1 MFHNILV
8 AVDGSADAQL
18 ALTYAINLAES
29 GHSRLTLFIAVAQ
42 PPPLAYWGLAAPGM
56 IGFFDRAETEAE
68 QIARRARDRVPN
80 ELSVTTVV
88 KDQKIKPALLRQ
100 IRDGHHDLVVMGSRG
115 RGAVR
120 SLLLGSVSQY
130 VLHHSPVPVLIAHAK
145 STSHLEST
153 GSVPGESM
161 RGPRHAEAA

>member
-18 ALTYAINLAES
+18 ALTHAINLAQCWR
-29 GHSRLTLFIAVAQ
+29 SRLTLFIAAAQ

-56 IGFFDRAETEAE
+56 IGFAQRAEAEAE
-68 QIARRARDRVPN
+68 QIARRARDRVPDK
-80 ELSVTTVV
+80 LSVTTVV
-88 KDQKIKPALLRQ
+88 TDQKIKPAFLRQ
-100 IRDGHHDLVVMGSRG
+100 IEDGHHDLVVMGSRG

-130 VLHHSPVPVLIAHAK
+130 VLHHSPVPVLIAHAQ

-161 RGPRHAEAA
+161 RGLRRAEAA